1 MTKTYERMVLGL
13 GLVVLVAASYPTPGA
28 AEVPFNPTLE
38 TEPAPNAPEN
48 PWSVGVPN
56 DKRIQAE
63 VLFKQGNAFLKES
76 IFVSAVAKYRE
87 ALKLWFH
94 PNIQYNLALALMNL
108 DQPIEV
114 YEQLHGAV
122 RYGAAPLGQER
133 FEHAKNY
140 LVLLEGQVARVKV
153 RCVAPAGTVE
163 MDGKRL
169 FASPG
174 QYEGLV
180 RPGIHTLVAQRPGF
194 VTNQSVRMLEGGKTT
209 EVELELKTLDDL
221 TRYERRWPSWMP
233 WTVLGTGIAVAAA
246 GGAFQYLASHKV
258 DSVNQQSKAMCP
270 TGCST
275 EPSSLASMRTE
286 AAGMQK
292 VAVGAYAVGG
302 AGAIVGGVLAYLN
315 RARAVAHTYD
325 SGGEGQVPRG
335 AVEVNPVVGPGGVGV
350 SATGRF

>member
-1 MTKTYERMVLGL
+1 MVLGM
-13 GLVVLVAASYPTPGA
+13 GLVVLMAASYSTPAA

-38 TEPAPNAPEN
+38 SEPAPNAPEN
-48 PWSVGVPN
+48 PWSVGVSN
-56 DKRIQAE
+56 EKRVQAE
-63 VLFKQGNAFLKES
+63 VLFKEGNAFLKES

-114 YEQLHGAV
+114 YQHLHGAV
-122 RYGAAPLGQER
+122 RFGAAPLGQER

-140 LVLLEGQVARVKV
+140 LVLLEKQVARVKV
-153 RCVAPAGTVE
+153 RCMTTGATVE

-169 FASPG
+169 IAAPG

-180 RPGIHTLVAQRPGF
+180 RPGIHTLVAQRDGF

-221 TRYERRWPSWMP
+221 TRYERRWASWVP
-233 WTVLGTGIAVAAA
+233 WTVLGTGVAVAAA

-258 DSVNQQSKAMCP
+258 DSVNQESKALCP

-275 EPSSLASMRTE
+275 EPSSLASLRTE

-302 AGAIVGGVLAYLN
+302 AGVVVGGVLAYLN

-325 SGGEGQVPRG
+325 TDGAGQVPRG
-335 AVEVNPVVGPGGVGV
+335 AIEVTPAVGPGGVGV